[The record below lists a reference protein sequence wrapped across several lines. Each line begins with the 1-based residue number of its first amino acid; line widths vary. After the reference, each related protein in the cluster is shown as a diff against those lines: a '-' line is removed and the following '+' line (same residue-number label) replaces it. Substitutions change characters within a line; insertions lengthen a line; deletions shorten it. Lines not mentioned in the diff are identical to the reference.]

1 VSDNLIPS
9 LLPLSHLSRLRLLPT
24 LSLPP
29 PLNSSK
35 SLRFRIPIAVMDESH
50 NPKKLEE
57 DRGHTIEAAIV
68 RIMKARKTLSHQQLI
83 AEVLT
88 QLSFFRPDVKVRSI
102 SPPLAQPH
110 THTLSLSPVSAVSQK
125 VKRHVEALIEREYL
139 ERDETNRDVYKYLA

>member
-1 VSDNLIPS
+1 MRNLGNLP
-9 LLPLSHLSRLRLLPT
+9 LLPLPS
-24 LSLPP
+24 P
-29 PLNSSK
+29 PLPLVTSLSHHMSPLSCSSK

-88 QLSFFRPDVKVRSI
+88 QLSFFRPDVKVLLPPPPPPTLI
-102 SPPLAQPH
+102 SF
-110 THTLSLSPVSAVSQK
+110 
-125 VKRHVEALIEREYL
+125 
-139 ERDETNRDVYKYLA
+139 

>member
-1 VSDNLIPS
+1 
-9 LLPLSHLSRLRLLPT
+9 
-24 LSLPP
+24 
-29 PLNSSK
+29 
-35 SLRFRIPIAVMDESH
+35 MDESH

-88 QLSFFRPDVKVRSI
+88 QLSFFRPDVKVSALTFFT
-102 SPPLAQPH
+102 SLSD
-110 THTLSLSPVSAVSQK
+110 LSLSLCLSDICPSLVSQK

-139 ERDETNRDVYKYLA
+139 ERDENNRDIYKYLA

>member
-1 VSDNLIPS
+1 
-9 LLPLSHLSRLRLLPT
+9 
-24 LSLPP
+24 
-29 PLNSSK
+29 
-35 SLRFRIPIAVMDESH
+35 MDESH

-88 QLSFFRPDVKVRSI
+88 QLSFFRPDVKVSARTFFTS
-102 SPPLAQPH
+102 
-110 THTLSLSPVSAVSQK
+110 LSLTSLSLTSLSDICPSLVSQK

-139 ERDETNRDVYKYLA
+139 ERDENNRDIYKYLA